1 MATYFRKLR
10 VYTPAD
16 DDIPDRIKEKA
27 TQAELE
33 LYSMRD
39 DAECVADYLADE
51 AKPFGVRNLKIKT
64 YEIGGYRGTD
74 GVGLSADVDSA
85 EFIRA
90 KFIGTVGPVTLDAFL
105 ACVNASLYM
114 RPSTGRCPDTV
125 ADSDFDIDYAA
136 AEDWGVS
143 ESDLRLAI
151 DFVRTR
157 WDSYVGDLAH
167 KATKQLTEAY
177 EHASSWEAAK
187 SAAELNN
194 FGWDAHGSL
203 VSLDDC
209 EEIDE
214 PEPAEPGDDSDPT

>member
-27 TQAELE
+27 IAADLE
-33 LYSMRD
+33 HYDMRD
-39 DAECVADYLADE
+39 DAGFVADYLADE

-64 YEIGGYRGTD
+64 YDIGGYCGTD

-85 EFIRA
+85 DFIRA
-90 KFIGTVGPVTLDAFL
+90 KFIGTVGPVALDAFL
-105 ACVNASLYM
+105 ACVKSSLYM

-125 ADSDFDIDYAA
+125 ADSDFDIDSDATKNWKA
-136 AEDWGVS
+136 P
-143 ESDLRLAI
+143 ESDFRLAI
-151 DFVRTR
+151 EFVKTA

-167 KATKQLTEAY
+167 KATKQLTEFF

-194 FGWDAHGSL
+194 FGWDEHGSL

-214 PEPAEPGDDSDPT
+214 PEPGDDSDPT